1 MNKIYILLIIL
12 ILSCSKPVEKPNL
25 LFILVDDLGWTDVSY
40 NGSDFYETQNI
51 DRLSLNSMLF
61 YNAYASSSV
70 CSPTRAAIMTG
81 KHPARVNITDWI
93 PGLEEQPHYNN
104 KNKPLIGP
112 QDLNELPLS
121 EITIAEVLKKNGYK
135 TFYSGKW
142 HLGSEGHYPEDQGFD
157 INIGG
162 FEKGSPMGGYYT
174 PYKNPKLEDG
184 PEGEYLTD
192 RLTQET
198 IDFIDSRDESKPFA
212 AFLAFYNVHTP
223 IQENKEFYDYYKEKL
238 KDYDDIEPVTKKE
251 GDAITLL
258 NQRNAKYASMVH
270 ATDYNVGKIIN
281 YLQENNLYDDTL
293 IVFTSDNGGLS
304 TLKRIAPTSVYPLR
318 AGKGWLYEG
327 GIKIPQLMKLPKQA
341 YQEIIYEPVVS
352 HDLFPTILNTLDI
365 SYNIKNIDGMD
376 LNNIFLKKE
385 FNRDYIFWH
394 FPHYHGSLWKP
405 GSAIRNNEWKLVHF
419 YEENTKELYNLND
432 DFSESNNLADAYPE
446 IVNKLSNKMDEIK
459 VELNANKTTLN
470 KNYKK

>member
-1 MNKIYILLIIL
+1 
-12 ILSCSKPVEKPNL
+12 
-25 LFILVDDLGWTDVSY
+25 
-40 NGSDFYETQNI
+40 
-51 DRLSLNSMLF
+51 
-61 YNAYASSSV
+61 
-70 CSPTRAAIMTG
+70 
-81 KHPARVNITDWI
+81 
-93 PGLEEQPHYNN
+93 
-104 KNKPLIGP
+104 
-112 QDLNELPLS
+112 
-121 EITIAEVLKKNGYK
+121 
-135 TFYSGKW
+135 
-142 HLGSEGHYPEDQGFD
+142 
-157 INIGG
+157 
-162 FEKGSPMGGYYT
+162 
-174 PYKNPKLEDG
+174 
-184 PEGEYLTD
+184 
-192 RLTQET
+192 
-198 IDFIDSRDESKPFA
+198 
-212 AFLAFYNVHTP
+212 
-223 IQENKEFYDYYKEKL
+223 
-238 KDYDDIEPVTKKE
+238 
-251 GDAITLL
+251 
-258 NQRNAKYASMVH
+258 MVH

-281 YLQENNLYDDTL
+281 YLKENNLYDDTL

-341 YQEIIYEPVVS
+341 FREIIYEPVVS

-405 GSAIRNNEWKLVHF
+405 GSALRNNEWKLVHF

>member
-1 MNKIYILLIIL
+1 
-12 ILSCSKPVEKPNL
+12 
-25 LFILVDDLGWTDVSY
+25 
-40 NGSDFYETQNI
+40 
-51 DRLSLNSMLF
+51 
-61 YNAYASSSV
+61 
-70 CSPTRAAIMTG
+70 
-81 KHPARVNITDWI
+81 
-93 PGLEEQPHYNN
+93 
-104 KNKPLIGP
+104 
-112 QDLNELPLS
+112 
-121 EITIAEVLKKNGYK
+121 
-135 TFYSGKW
+135 
-142 HLGSEGHYPEDQGFD
+142 
-157 INIGG
+157 
-162 FEKGSPMGGYYT
+162 
-174 PYKNPKLEDG
+174 
-184 PEGEYLTD
+184 
-192 RLTQET
+192 
-198 IDFIDSRDESKPFA
+198 
-212 AFLAFYNVHTP
+212 
-223 IQENKEFYDYYKEKL
+223 
-238 KDYDDIEPVTKKE
+238 
-251 GDAITLL
+251 
-258 NQRNAKYASMVH
+258 MVH

-341 YQEIIYEPVVS
+341 FQEIIYEPVVS

>member
-1 MNKIYILLIIL
+1 
-12 ILSCSKPVEKPNL
+12 
-25 LFILVDDLGWTDVSY
+25 
-40 NGSDFYETQNI
+40 
-51 DRLSLNSMLF
+51 
-61 YNAYASSSV
+61 
-70 CSPTRAAIMTG
+70 
-81 KHPARVNITDWI
+81 
-93 PGLEEQPHYNN
+93 
-104 KNKPLIGP
+104 
-112 QDLNELPLS
+112 
-121 EITIAEVLKKNGYK
+121 
-135 TFYSGKW
+135 
-142 HLGSEGHYPEDQGFD
+142 
-157 INIGG
+157 
-162 FEKGSPMGGYYT
+162 
-174 PYKNPKLEDG
+174 
-184 PEGEYLTD
+184 
-192 RLTQET
+192 
-198 IDFIDSRDESKPFA
+198 
-212 AFLAFYNVHTP
+212 
-223 IQENKEFYDYYKEKL
+223 
-238 KDYDDIEPVTKKE
+238 
-251 GDAITLL
+251 
-258 NQRNAKYASMVH
+258 MVH

-281 YLQENNLYDDTL
+281 YLKENNLYDDTL

-341 YQEIIYEPVVS
+341 FQEIIYEPVVS

>member
-1 MNKIYILLIIL
+1 
-12 ILSCSKPVEKPNL
+12 
-25 LFILVDDLGWTDVSY
+25 
-40 NGSDFYETQNI
+40 
-51 DRLSLNSMLF
+51 
-61 YNAYASSSV
+61 
-70 CSPTRAAIMTG
+70 
-81 KHPARVNITDWI
+81 
-93 PGLEEQPHYNN
+93 
-104 KNKPLIGP
+104 
-112 QDLNELPLS
+112 
-121 EITIAEVLKKNGYK
+121 
-135 TFYSGKW
+135 
-142 HLGSEGHYPEDQGFD
+142 
-157 INIGG
+157 
-162 FEKGSPMGGYYT
+162 
-174 PYKNPKLEDG
+174 
-184 PEGEYLTD
+184 
-192 RLTQET
+192 
-198 IDFIDSRDESKPFA
+198 
-212 AFLAFYNVHTP
+212 
-223 IQENKEFYDYYKEKL
+223 
-238 KDYDDIEPVTKKE
+238 
-251 GDAITLL
+251 
-258 NQRNAKYASMVH
+258 MVH
-270 ATDYNVGKIIN
+270 ATDNNVGKIIN
-281 YLQENNLYDDTL
+281 YLKENNLYDDTL

-304 TLKRIAPTSVYPLR
+304 TVKRIAPTSVYPLR

-341 YQEIIYEPVVS
+341 FGEIIYEPVVS

>member
-1 MNKIYILLIIL
+1 
-12 ILSCSKPVEKPNL
+12 
-25 LFILVDDLGWTDVSY
+25 
-40 NGSDFYETQNI
+40 
-51 DRLSLNSMLF
+51 
-61 YNAYASSSV
+61 
-70 CSPTRAAIMTG
+70 
-81 KHPARVNITDWI
+81 
-93 PGLEEQPHYNN
+93 
-104 KNKPLIGP
+104 
-112 QDLNELPLS
+112 
-121 EITIAEVLKKNGYK
+121 
-135 TFYSGKW
+135 
-142 HLGSEGHYPEDQGFD
+142 
-157 INIGG
+157 
-162 FEKGSPMGGYYT
+162 
-174 PYKNPKLEDG
+174 
-184 PEGEYLTD
+184 
-192 RLTQET
+192 
-198 IDFIDSRDESKPFA
+198 
-212 AFLAFYNVHTP
+212 
-223 IQENKEFYDYYKEKL
+223 
-238 KDYDDIEPVTKKE
+238 
-251 GDAITLL
+251 
-258 NQRNAKYASMVH
+258 MVH
-270 ATDYNVGKIIN
+270 ATDNNVGKIIN

-341 YQEIIYEPVVS
+341 FQEIIYEPVVS

-405 GSAIRNNEWKLVHF
+405 GSALRNNEWKLVHF

>member
-1 MNKIYILLIIL
+1 M
-12 ILSCSKPVEKPNL
+12 
-25 LFILVDDLGWTDVSY
+25 
-40 NGSDFYETQNI
+40 Q
-51 DRLSLNSMLF
+51 SMHRWF
-61 YNAYASSSV
+61 
-70 CSPTRAAIMTG
+70 M
-81 KHPARVNITDWI
+81 
-93 PGLEEQPHYNN
+93 Q
-104 KNKPLIGP
+104 
-112 QDLNELPLS
+112 
-121 EITIAEVLKKNGYK
+121 
-135 TFYSGKW
+135 
-142 HLGSEGHYPEDQGFD
+142 
-157 INIGG
+157 
-162 FEKGSPMGGYYT
+162 
-174 PYKNPKLEDG
+174 
-184 PEGEYLTD
+184 LT
-192 RLTQET
+192 
-198 IDFIDSRDESKPFA
+198 
-212 AFLAFYNVHTP
+212 N
-223 IQENKEFYDYYKEKL
+223 
-238 KDYDDIEPVTKKE
+238 
-251 GDAITLL
+251 
-258 NQRNAKYASMVH
+258 
-270 ATDYNVGKIIN
+270 NVGKIIN
-281 YLQENNLYDDTL
+281 YLKENNLYDDTL

-341 YQEIIYEPVVS
+341 FGEIIYEPVVS

>member
-1 MNKIYILLIIL
+1 
-12 ILSCSKPVEKPNL
+12 
-25 LFILVDDLGWTDVSY
+25 
-40 NGSDFYETQNI
+40 
-51 DRLSLNSMLF
+51 
-61 YNAYASSSV
+61 
-70 CSPTRAAIMTG
+70 
-81 KHPARVNITDWI
+81 
-93 PGLEEQPHYNN
+93 
-104 KNKPLIGP
+104 
-112 QDLNELPLS
+112 
-121 EITIAEVLKKNGYK
+121 
-135 TFYSGKW
+135 
-142 HLGSEGHYPEDQGFD
+142 
-157 INIGG
+157 
-162 FEKGSPMGGYYT
+162 
-174 PYKNPKLEDG
+174 
-184 PEGEYLTD
+184 
-192 RLTQET
+192 
-198 IDFIDSRDESKPFA
+198 
-212 AFLAFYNVHTP
+212 
-223 IQENKEFYDYYKEKL
+223 
-238 KDYDDIEPVTKKE
+238 
-251 GDAITLL
+251 
-258 NQRNAKYASMVH
+258 MVH

-281 YLQENNLYDDTL
+281 YLKENNLYDDTL

-341 YQEIIYEPVVS
+341 FQEIIYEPVVS

-432 DFSESNNLADAYPE
+432 DFSESNNLAYAYPE

>member
-1 MNKIYILLIIL
+1 
-12 ILSCSKPVEKPNL
+12 
-25 LFILVDDLGWTDVSY
+25 
-40 NGSDFYETQNI
+40 
-51 DRLSLNSMLF
+51 
-61 YNAYASSSV
+61 
-70 CSPTRAAIMTG
+70 
-81 KHPARVNITDWI
+81 
-93 PGLEEQPHYNN
+93 
-104 KNKPLIGP
+104 
-112 QDLNELPLS
+112 
-121 EITIAEVLKKNGYK
+121 
-135 TFYSGKW
+135 
-142 HLGSEGHYPEDQGFD
+142 
-157 INIGG
+157 
-162 FEKGSPMGGYYT
+162 
-174 PYKNPKLEDG
+174 
-184 PEGEYLTD
+184 
-192 RLTQET
+192 
-198 IDFIDSRDESKPFA
+198 
-212 AFLAFYNVHTP
+212 
-223 IQENKEFYDYYKEKL
+223 
-238 KDYDDIEPVTKKE
+238 
-251 GDAITLL
+251 
-258 NQRNAKYASMVH
+258 MVH
-270 ATDYNVGKIIN
+270 ATDNNVGKIIN
-281 YLQENNLYDDTL
+281 YLKENNLYDDTL

-341 YQEIIYEPVVS
+341 FREIIYEPVVS

-405 GSAIRNNEWKLVHF
+405 GSALRNNEWKLVHF